1 MNLNQ
6 LVVHAR
12 QRSNWE
18 SVDLGILLAR
28 RHWLLL
34 ATLWLIPAAAVFSLL
49 LLIFPDRPNLALLV
63 VWWLKPMFERLP
75 LLLASRHLFA
85 QLDSFPEAL
94 KLFFRANRHDAL
106 SWISWRRLNFTR
118 SFDLPLTVLEQAK
131 GPARTARQSL
141 LHRQTAGTAS
151 WLHIVGAHVEL
162 ILSVGL
168 WALVYMMLPE
178 QIEVDWLPLMQGDN
192 QLFMWLANGASILV
206 MAAVAPFYVCG
217 GFMLYIGRR
226 VELEAWDVEIQFR
239 KLRERF
245 TTKRGSRNHPRHENN
260 DPAQTQRKSSSAN
273 TTLGCLLALILCL
286 PLAMPQP
293 ALADVVT
300 PAQAEEQ
307 IDEVMADDA
316 FHEKETVRGWRL
328 KDFEER
334 KYRFPEWLIA
344 IIEWVEGLGWDEES
358 EETEASWIPLLAGI
372 VEVIL
377 WSLALALVA
386 WLIWHCRN
394 YIRQALGLRTYTDNA
409 PAQRPETLFGL
420 DVRGDSLPEDVTAE
434 VLTLWERGQQREA
447 ISLLYRA
454 SLAHL
459 INRYDCPFQDHH
471 TEAECARLVYEES
484 GLNKQITPKL
494 VQLFGRLTQVWQH
507 QAYAHRAP
515 ATPLLESLCRDWHI
529 SFSATPTDSDVQGEQ
544 A

>member
-1 MNLNQ
+1 MNLSQ

-28 RHWLLL
+28 RHWLLM

-63 VWWLKPMFERLP
+63 IWWLKPVFERLP
-75 LLLASRHLFA
+75 LLLASRQLFA
-85 QLDSFPEAL
+85 QVDSFADAL
-94 KLFFRANRHDAL
+94 KLFFRANRCDAL

-131 GPARTARQSL
+131 GSVRTARQSL
-141 LHRQTAGTAS
+141 LHRKTAGTAS

-162 ILSVGL
+162 ILSIGL

-178 QIEVDWLPLMQGDN
+178 QIEVDWLPLVQGDN
-192 QLFMWLANGASILV
+192 QFFMWLANGVSLLV
-206 MAAVAPFYVCG
+206 MAAVAPFYVCA

-245 TTKRGSRNHPRHENN
+245 IAKRGTQKNGRLENN
-260 DPAQTQRKSSSAN
+260 NPPSTPRKPSSVN
-273 TTLGCLLALILCL
+273 TTLSCLFALLFCFS
-286 PLAMPQP
+286 LAMPQP
-293 ALADVVT
+293 ALADVIT

-307 IDEVMADDA
+307 IDEVMAEDD
-316 FHEKETVRGWRL
+316 FHQKETVRGWRL
-328 KDFEER
+328 KDFEET
-334 KYRFPEWLIA
+334 KYHFPEWVIA
-344 IIEWVEGLGWDEES
+344 IIEWLEGLGWDDDS
-358 EETEASWIPLLAGI
+358 DETEASWVPLLAGI

-377 WSLALALVA
+377 WILALALVV
-386 WLIWHCRN
+386 WLAWHCRK
-394 YIRQALGLRTYTDNA
+394 YIRRALGLRTRTINA
-409 PAQRPETLFGL
+409 PVERPETLFGL
-420 DVRGDSLPEDVTAE
+420 DVRDDSLPDDVTAE
-434 VLTLWERGQQREA
+434 VLALWERGRQREA

-459 INRYDCPFQDHH
+459 INRYNCPFQDHH
-471 TEAECARLVYEES
+471 TEAECAQLVHEES

-494 VQLFGRLTQVWQH
+494 VQLFSRLTQVWQH

-515 ATPLLESLCRDWHI
+515 ATPLLESLCRDWLI
-529 SFSATPTDSDVQGEQ
+529 SFSASPTDGDTQGGQ